1 MPKSGAFRRRR
12 VATLGNFA
20 AEKAFGN
27 AGKVQAV
34 SMTNLDDD
42 LAAIGFRVK
51 RRESTPWRAVRI
63 RRPVGCLTSDIA
75 QEPSRSSA
83 LLSWRELLRRN
94 TGPTP
99 YRISR
104 IG

>member
-1 MPKSGAFRRRR
+1 RRRL
-12 VATLGNFA
+12 ATLRNFA
-20 AEKAFGN
+20 AERAFGN
-27 AGKVQAV
+27 AGGALQAV

-42 LAAIGFRVK
+42 LAAIGFCVK

-75 QEPSRSSA
+75 QEPSHSLA